1 MIVWRLVHIDIDM
14 RMRWDGMGWMSLP
27 LQSTGKRNVRFTSP
41 AIIHMR
47 IVNNEEEREG
57 RIG

>member
-1 MIVWRLVHIDIDM
+1 
-14 RMRWDGMGWMSLP
+14 MGWMSLP
-27 LQSTGKRNVRFTSP
+27 SQSTGKRNVRFTSP